1 MLKKVA
7 SPDNKNKLAIV
18 VVGYNKLFGL
28 QRLLDSLNRSIYDS
42 CDIPLVI
49 SIDASGNEDVYRL
62 ANDYQWEHGKKYV
75 NIEKERLGLKSHIMQ
90 CASLTKYF
98 KGVIILED
106 DILVSPYFYHYA
118 TTVLDFYANDTNVAG
133 IALYKNENEGFNG
146 LPLQYVHSGYDVF
159 AWQAVCS
166 WGEIWNERM
175 WNDFKSWLDKWDE
188 DFDPIDMPDRIKKW
202 QRAWSKYYYS
212 YMIINKKYFIYPY
225 QPLTT
230 NFNDAGGEHGGG
242 NHSIFQ
248 VSLMQ
253 GKKNYQLGAFNDLV
267 KYDVYLHNEDLPKWL
282 GVQPEDLTIDFYGL
296 KEMYKGHYILTPF
309 DLPLPYKRVKGFSL
323 SMRPWELNVKY
334 NIEGNDLVLYYRKTS
349 EDIKPPKRRFK
360 LSLGSYFLRGFNI
373 FLLRDY
379 VFTDA
384 MNRIK
389 KRLGLK

>member
-1 MLKKVA
+1 M
-7 SPDNKNKLAIV
+7 
-18 VVGYNKLFGL
+18 
-28 QRLLDSLNRSIYDS
+28 
-42 CDIPLVI
+42 
-49 SIDASGNEDVYRL
+49 
-62 ANDYQWEHGKKYV
+62 
-75 NIEKERLGLKSHIMQ
+75 
-90 CASLTKYF
+90 
-98 KGVIILED
+98 
-106 DILVSPYFYHYA
+106 
-118 TTVLDFYANDTNVAG
+118 
-133 IALYKNENEGFNG
+133 
-146 LPLQYVHSGYDVF
+146 QYVHSGYDVF

-175 WNDFKSWLDKWDE
+175 WNDFKSWLHKWDE
-188 DFDPIDMPDRIKKW
+188 DFDAIDMPDRIKKW

-309 DLPLPYKRVKGFSL
+309 DLLLP
-323 SMRPWELNVKY
+323 
-334 NIEGNDLVLYYRKTS
+334 
-349 EDIKPPKRRFK
+349 
-360 LSLGSYFLRGFNI
+360 
-373 FLLRDY
+373 
-379 VFTDA
+379 
-384 MNRIK
+384 
-389 KRLGLK
+389 